1 MLSLTGSAYK
11 NCDGFTRRNFLQVGA
26 PLLGLGLSDILRS
39 ESEAKN
45 GDTLIVDY
53 HREDEVL
60 DYITR
65 ETLEI
70 DLEDA
75 EREYIEV
82 GGLKP
87 YAIF

>member
-1 MLSLTGSAYK
+1 MEFVIYK
-11 NCDGFTRRNFLQVGA
+11 
-26 PLLGLGLSDILRS
+26 
-39 ESEAKN
+39 AKN

-60 DYITR
+60 DSI
-65 ETLEI
+65 TLEI